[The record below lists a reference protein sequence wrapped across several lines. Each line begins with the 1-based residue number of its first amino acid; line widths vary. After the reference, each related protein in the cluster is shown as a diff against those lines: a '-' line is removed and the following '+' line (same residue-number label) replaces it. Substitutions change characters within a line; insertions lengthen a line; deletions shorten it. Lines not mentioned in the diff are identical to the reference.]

1 LRVEHFITATPDG
14 ERDLDRDLDL
24 DYRDLDRDLDSRDRD
39 CDNCDRDRD
48 HDRALKALAPK
59 KWYAAPHEHHLLPA
73 AGF

>member
-1 LRVEHFITATPDG
+1 LRVEHFIIATHDG
-14 ERDLDRDLDL
+14 ERDLDRD
-24 DYRDLDRDLDSRDRD
+24 RDSCDRD
-39 CDNCDRDRD
+39 CDNCDRDRDNRD

>member
-14 ERDLDRDLDL
+14 ERDLDRN
-24 DYRDLDRDLDSRDRD
+24 YRDLDRDRDSCDRI

-48 HDRALKALAPK
+48 NCDRALKALAPK